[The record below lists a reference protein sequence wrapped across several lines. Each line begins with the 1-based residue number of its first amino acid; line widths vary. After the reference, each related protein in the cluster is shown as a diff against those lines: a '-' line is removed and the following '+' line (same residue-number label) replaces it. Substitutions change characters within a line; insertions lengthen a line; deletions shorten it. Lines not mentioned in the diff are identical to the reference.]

1 MRVSVASFISGIH
14 LFELA
19 RELDKLGALDS
30 YYTAMPSFKVTGV
43 TRARVA
49 THPAALLPHFALQL
63 ARLQRFQS
71 RINWATTEAF
81 DRWLSRRQAPCDVFH
96 VASSYGLRAMRCAK
110 ASHGSWTVCD
120 RGSSH
125 IRIQDQLL
133 RDEMARSGVPAPPTD
148 PRFIAKEEAEYEEA
162 DAIFVPSTFA
172 RQSFLDAGIE
182 PHKVVAIPIGIRLEE
197 FFPVPKRDD
206 TFRVLCVAMISLRKG
221 IGYLLE
227 AMSRLRLPTSE
238 LVLRGTIL
246 PESRGILSPHAGQFK
261 LQPPLPRSGMRDLYS
276 QASVLVLPSIEDG
289 FGQVIVQAMACGVP
303 VIATTNTGG
312 PDVITDGKDG
322 FIVPIRDA
330 GAIADRLEYLYRNP
344 DARAQMGQAALE
356 TVRAWNGWGRY
367 TNQVLSTYHEGVSRR
382 HAR

>member
-1 MRVSVASFISGIH
+1 MHVSIASFIGGIH

-19 RELDKLGALDS
+19 RELDELGALGR

-43 TRARVA
+43 AHSRVA
-49 THPAALLPHFALQL
+49 THPIVLLPHVVLQA

-81 DRWLSRRQAPCDVFH
+81 DRWLSRSDRPCDVFH

-110 ASHGSWTVCD
+110 SKYGSLTVCD

-125 IRIQDQLL
+125 IRAQDALL
-133 RDEMARSGVPAPPTD
+133 REEAARTGVPAPSTD
-148 PRFIAKEEAEYEEA
+148 PRFIAKEEAEYDEA

-172 RQSFLDAGIE
+172 RESFLRTGIAS
-182 PHKVVAIPIGIRLEE
+182 HKVVAIPIGIRLEE

-206 TFRVLCVAMISLRKG
+206 TFRVLCVAMLSVRKG

-227 AMSRLRLPTSE
+227 AMSRLALPNSE
-238 LVLRGTIL
+238 VLLRGTVL
-246 PESRGILSPHAGQFK
+246 PESAGILSRYEGRFR
-261 LQPPLPRSGMRDLYS
+261 LQSPLPRAQMRDLYS

-303 VIATTNTGG
+303 VITTTNTGG

-330 GAIADRLEYLYRNP
+330 RAIAERLEHLYRHP
-344 DARAQMGQAALE
+344 DARAAMGRAALE
-356 TVRAWNGWGRY
+356 TVRTWNGWGRY
-367 TNQVLSTYHEGVSRR
+367 TTQVLNAYRERR
-382 HAR
+382 PHHDAR

>member
-1 MRVSVASFISGIH
+1 
-14 LFELA
+14 
-19 RELDKLGALDS
+19 
-30 YYTAMPSFKVTGV
+30 
-43 TRARVA
+43 
-49 THPAALLPHFALQL
+49 
-63 ARLQRFQS
+63 
-71 RINWATTEAF
+71 
-81 DRWLSRRQAPCDVFH
+81 
-96 VASSYGLRAMRCAK
+96 
-110 ASHGSWTVCD
+110 
-120 RGSSH
+120 
-125 IRIQDQLL
+125 
-133 RDEMARSGVPAPPTD
+133 VPAPQTD

-182 PHKVVAIPIGIRLEE
+182 PRKVVAIPIGIRLEE
-197 FFPVPKRDD
+197 FFPAPKRDD

-227 AMSRLRLPTSE
+227 AMSRLELPNSE
-238 LVLRGTIL
+238 VVLRGTIL
-246 PESRGILSPHAGQFK
+246 PESRRILSRYEGQFT
-261 LQPPLPRSGMRDLYS
+261 LQPPLSRSGMRDLYS

-330 GAIADRLEYLYRNP
+330 GAIAERLEYLYRNP